1 MHKDLP
7 FVIPEDD
14 LELNLLLVYT
24 IVYHLYATST
34 GRYVLDMERLN
45 IDFYLIKNPHV
56 LHKVLVKLSK
66 KSFLLKSYEA
76 LSFKAEKNDSESLY
90 DNKILKYYIQ
100 ILMTNN
106 LIKTEYNEK
115 IGFVFIPINEAN
127 NYMNLDSRYFKRILN
142 FIEKLKQIN
151 STSLSQINTAI
162 KNILEGK

>member
-1 MHKDLP
+1 MNKDLP
-7 FVIPEDD
+7 FVIPEND

-24 IVYHLYATST
+24 VVYYLYETST
-34 GRYVLDMERLN
+34 KKQILDMERLT
-45 IDFYLIKNPHV
+45 IYVYLVKNPHILYRV
-56 LHKVLVKLSK
+56 LIKLSK
-66 KSFLLKSYEA
+66 KIFVLKSYEV
-76 LSFKAEKNDSESLY
+76 LSFKADNNDSESLY

-115 IGFVFIPINEAN
+115 IGFVFSPTSEAN
-127 NYMNLDSRYFKRILN
+127 NYMNFDNKYFQRILN

-151 STSLSQINTAI
+151 STSLSQINTTI